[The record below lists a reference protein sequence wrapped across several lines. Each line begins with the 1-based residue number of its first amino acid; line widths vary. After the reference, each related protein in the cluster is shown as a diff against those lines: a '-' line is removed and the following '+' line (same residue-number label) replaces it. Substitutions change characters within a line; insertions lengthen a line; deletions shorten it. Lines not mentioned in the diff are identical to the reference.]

1 MLYHAS
7 GEHPSPCGLYDS
19 LCTLRVG
26 RSTVM
31 SILPSHATLGTGGW
45 LFLTRQGLS
54 PCKKHQAL
62 PGAHVVTL
70 WPYFDAVFMYK
81 RGQSLR
87 TPAPDRPPD
96 GQICYQP
103 FLQSYLGR
111 IYMLYRV
118 LMRVCF
124 YPVNPLLILSEY
136 WGLTFGYP
144 AFCLNAS

>member
-62 PGAHVVTL
+62 PGAHVVDFVDLLALQTSSFCHTHSPGPQNTKPRSPL
-70 WPYFDAVFMYK
+70 AQSNGVFDAQKPFEK
-81 RGQSLR
+81 SHSKLW
-87 TPAPDRPPD
+87 
-96 GQICYQP
+96 QISQ
-103 FLQSYLGR
+103 
-111 IYMLYRV
+111 I
-118 LMRVCF
+118 
-124 YPVNPLLILSEY
+124 
-136 WGLTFGYP
+136 
-144 AFCLNAS
+144 